1 MQRFFGWQQIYNI
14 DAVTIITTLILLV
27 VLEHQWTR
35 KRLKQKL
42 RLAHQTQLDLH
53 QKLTHLQ
60 AIMALHAR
68 VTSTSYPIKL
78 GNMTLKAAVL
88 ELLTAKVVAN
98 QLMVTPIVIGL
109 DHTRNWDQTYA
120 ITLLNIVNE
129 LVNNVI
135 KHAKAS
141 QLLVQLIELEDELTL
156 LVEDDGMGI
165 ATNIQGKGFGLELI
179 DNEVAYYGGKLEI
192 TSNHGRGTS
201 ALITVPIARIH

>member
-1 MQRFFGWQQIYNI
+1 MWRFFGWQQIYNI
-14 DAVTIITTLILLV
+14 DAFIIIITLVLLV

-53 QKLTHLQ
+53 QKLAHLQ
-60 AIMALHAR
+60 TIMALHAQLI
-68 VTSTSYPIKL
+68 SPSYPIKL
-78 GNMTLKAAVL
+78 GNTMLKTAIL
-88 ELLTAKVVAN
+88 ELLTTKIAN
-98 QLMVTPIVIGL
+98 QLMVTPIVVGL

-156 LVEDDGMGI
+156 LIEDDGMGI
-165 ATNIQGKGFGLELI
+165 ATSIQGKGIGLELLY
-179 DNEVAYYGGKLEI
+179 NEIAYYGGKLEI

-201 ALITVPIARIH
+201 VLITMPIVVKY